1 MKNRYTVRKI
11 IATALTAGVITACAS
26 LTGCTKPEEIIATE
40 EEIRMANET
49 AVRNEMLI
57 GCWIPPRAHQ
67 MTTEEDADA
76 RMAEVKASGL
86 NCVSTH
92 HSDLGDM
99 DFLFRLLD
107 AAEKNGVK
115 VIIELLTDLSDAG
128 IKRNLNKVEQTKDHP
143 AVIGYNLFDEPGAGG
158 AEALTEEFARIREIT
173 GGSKILLVNMLPNY
187 GPQGSMAPVITE
199 GLTWYQTYLD
209 TFLKTGTDVLSFDF
223 YPYSDNSAGDAY
235 SLCVMMENLSDMAVM
250 TKKYGVPAWGFMQNS
265 SWPGMRA
272 PNSYEMLL
280 LSHLHLIFG
289 LESYSYFLY
298 ADTSNA
304 SEGSFTGMLRWDNTL
319 SDIYYR
325 VKANNE
331 RLAAMGYRFLS
342 YSLKG
347 FLTDNFHRLGYTERI
362 DPSLLLSGDNI
373 LKSVDT
379 RFDTLVG
386 VFEGRSAEDNAA
398 RGYAEDAAGKGY
410 YVLNFNFNNDST
422 VTLHFARSTP
432 YTVWGPNGI
441 EAMGTGTSVSFTIDP
456 CDARFVELKTF

>member
-11 IATALTAGVITACAS
+11 IVTALTAGVITACAS

-49 AVRNEMLI
+49 AVRN
-57 GCWIPPRAHQ
+57 
-67 MTTEEDADA
+67 
-76 RMAEVKASGL
+76 
-86 NCVSTH
+86 
-92 HSDLGDM
+92 
-99 DFLFRLLD
+99 
-107 AAEKNGVK
+107 
-115 VIIELLTDLSDAG
+115 
-128 IKRNLNKVEQTKDHP
+128 
-143 AVIGYNLFDEPGAGG
+143 
-158 AEALTEEFARIREIT
+158 
-173 GGSKILLVNMLPNY
+173 
-187 GPQGSMAPVITE
+187 
-199 GLTWYQTYLD
+199 
-209 TFLKTGTDVLSFDF
+209 
-223 YPYSDNSAGDAY
+223 
-235 SLCVMMENLSDMAVM
+235 
-250 TKKYGVPAWGFMQNS
+250 
-265 SWPGMRA
+265 
-272 PNSYEMLL
+272 EMLL

-347 FLTDNFHRLGYTERI
+347 FLTDNFHCLGYTERI

-410 YVLNFNFNNDST
+410 YVLNFNFDNDST
-422 VTLHFARSTP
+422 VTLHFVRSTP

-456 CDARFVELKTF
+456 CDARFVELKNF